1 MTKDQKTI
9 KAQAVKIDELQN
21 KVESLKSDLEVTS
34 KIKSQYDN
42 ELADIHRTFDLLGV
56 PKRVKNQ
63 YHDLS
68 ANARLTLFM
77 AQTHGIPVAQ
87 PKEEDF

>member
-1 MTKDQKTI
+1 MTKDQRTI
-9 KAQAVKIDELQN
+9 KQLTAQVTELKATLTSAEDN
-21 KVESLKSDLEVTS
+21 LKRTQEYRERS
-34 KIKSQYDN
+34 DN

-68 ANARLTLFM
+68 ANARLTLFI
-77 AQTHGIPVAQ
+77 AQTNGIPVAQ
-87 PKEEDF
+87 PDEEE

>member
-1 MTKDQKTI
+1 MTKDQRTI
-9 KAQAVKIDELQN
+9 KAQAVQIDELKN
-21 KVESLKSDLEVTS
+21 KVESLKSDLESTS

-42 ELADIHRTFDLLGV
+42 ELSDIHRTFDLLGV

>member
-9 KAQAVKIDELQN
+9 KQLTAQVTELET
-21 KVESLKSDLEVTS
+21 KLASTKDDLKRTQEY
-34 KIKSQYDN
+34 KEKYDN
-42 ELADIHRTFDLLGV
+42 ELEDIHRTFDLLSV
-56 PKRVKNQ
+56 PRRVKNQ

-87 PKEEDF
+87 PKEEEE